1 MQLITDNAMVISA
14 GTFGAA
20 TIFAAAEWRSHGSA
34 PNYKRVA
41 TAAAIGAAA
50 GFLGTAAAVQAKN
63 WSSQSGG
70 ANWALLGASTAGAI
84 SLVAYHFSQTYTTTQ
99 LIRNTVVW
107 MTAAGLGGAA
117 VTYAKQVR

>member
-70 ANWALLGASTAGAI
+70 ANWAALGASTAGAI
-84 SLVAYHFSQTYTTTQ
+84 SLVTYHWKDYTTTQ

-107 MTAAGLGGAA
+107 MTAAGFGGAA

>member
-1 MQLITDNAMVISA
+1 MQLITDNAMILSA

-84 SLVAYHFSQTYTTTQ
+84 SLVTYHWKDYTTTQ